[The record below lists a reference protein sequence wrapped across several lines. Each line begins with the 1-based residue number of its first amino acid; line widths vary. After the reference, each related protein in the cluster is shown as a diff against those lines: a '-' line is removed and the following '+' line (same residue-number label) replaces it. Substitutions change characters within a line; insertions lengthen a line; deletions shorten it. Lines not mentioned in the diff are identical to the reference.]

1 MAGHSKWANIQH
13 RKKAQDAKRGKLF
26 TRLIKEIV
34 VAAKAGGSDLD
45 ANASLRT
52 AVDKAKSQSVP
63 KDAIERAVKRGAGE
77 LEGSDYEEIRY
88 EGYGPAGVAVIVDCL
103 SDNRNRTVA
112 EVRHAFTKAGGNLG
126 QSGSVAYM
134 FDNIGVLLYSPE
146 HDEDSVMEAA
156 LDAGAEDVIVAD
168 DGSIEVLTT
177 AEDYVAVKQAMTDA
191 GLEPEDSELTMRAST
206 NAELD
211 LDDAQKV
218 LRLVDLLESSDDVQD
233 VYYNA
238 EIPEEAYEAQA

>member
-1 MAGHSKWANIQH
+1 VAGHSKWANIQH

-45 ANASLRT
+45 ANAALRA

-63 KDAIERAVKRGAGE
+63 KDAVERAVKRGAGE
-77 LEGSDYEEIRY
+77 LDGSDYEEIRY

-112 EVRHAFTKAGGNLG
+112 DVRHAFSKAGGNLG
-126 QSGSVAYM
+126 QTGSVAYM
-134 FDNIGVLLYSPE
+134 FASVGVLLYSPE
-146 HDEDSVMEAA
+146 QDEDTVMEAA
-156 LDAGAEDVIVAD
+156 LEAGAEDVVVAD
-168 DGSIEVLTT
+168 DGSIEVLT
-177 AEDYVAVKQAMTDA
+177 AADEYIAVKQAMIDA
-191 GLEPEDSELTMRAST
+191 GLEPEDSDLTMRAST
-206 NAELD
+206 NTELEV
-211 LDDAQKV
+211 DDARKV
-218 LRLVDLLESSDDVQD
+218 LRLVDLLEASDDVQD

-238 EIPEEAYEAQA
+238 DIPEEAYEAEA

>member
-134 FDNIGVLLYSPE
+134 FDNVGVLLYSPE

-156 LDAGAEDVIVAD
+156 LDAGAEDIIVAD

-177 AEDYVAVKQAMTDA
+177 AEDYVAVKQTMTDA

-206 NAELD
+206 NAELG

>member
-1 MAGHSKWANIQH
+1 VAGHSKWANIQH

-63 KDAIERAVKRGAGE
+63 KDAIERAIKRGAGE
-77 LEGSDYEEIRY
+77 LDGSDYEEIRY

-112 EVRHAFTKAGGNLG
+112 EVRHAFTKGGGNLG
-126 QSGSVAYM
+126 QSGSVAYL
-134 FDNIGVLLYSPE
+134 FNNVGVLLYSPE

-156 LDAGAEDVIVAD
+156 LDAGAEDIIVAD
-168 DGSIEVLTT
+168 DGSIEVLTA
-177 AEDYVAVKQAMTDA
+177 AEDYVAVKQAMTEA
-191 GLEPEDSELTMRAST
+191 GLEPEDADLTMRAST
-206 NAELD
+206 NAEID
-211 LDDAQKV
+211 IDDARKV

-238 EIPEEAYEAQA
+238 EIPEEAYEAET